1 MGADMK
7 SVGTFEAKTHLTQLL
22 GRVARGERILIT
34 NRGQAVAMLVPPEP
48 SARGDIGAVVRE
60 MLAAR
65 DDHGPN
71 LGKGLTVRQMREEGR
86 RF

>member
-1 MGADMK
+1 MT

-34 NRGQAVAMLVPPEP
+34 NRGQPVAMLVPAEP
-48 SARGDIGAVVRE
+48 ADRGDVALVVEE
-60 MLAAR
+60 MLKVR
-65 DDHGPN
+65 NERGPT
-71 LGKGLTVRQMREEGR
+71 LGKKLTIRKLKEEGR

>member
-1 MGADMK
+1 MTT
-7 SVGTFEAKTHLTQLL
+7 VGTFEAKTHLTQLL

-34 NRGQAVAMLVPPEP
+34 NRGQPVAMLVPPEP
-48 SARGDIGAVVRE
+48 GARGNVAEVVRE

-65 DDHGPN
+65 DSHGPT
-71 LGKGLTVRQMREEGR
+71 LGKNLTARQMREEGR